1 MSMEVGQKVNG
12 TITGIKPFGAFVAI
26 GEDKSGLVHISEIS
40 NEYINDINQVLKLGD
55 EVTVK
60 ILTIAPDGKISLSMR
75 QANEEAEAATKP
87 KPRKEFQAKDSGQA
101 TKPFNKGPKKEENF
115 HSIHPTVPKGDNN
128 YGYANQNVTGK
139 YAQRNNDDFDKLMSN
154 FLKDSEDRLFSLKR
168 STEAKRGGRGGRRG

>member
-1 MSMEVGQKVNG
+1 MSMEVGQKING
-12 TITGIKPFGAFVAI
+12 TITGIKPFGAFVALE
-26 GEDKSGLVHISEIS
+26 EDKSGLIHISEIS
-40 NEYINDINQVLKLGD
+40 NEFINDINEVLKLGD

-60 ILTIAPDGKISLSMR
+60 ILTIAPDGKISLSMK
-75 QANEEAEAATKP
+75 QANEDSDAPAKP
-87 KPRKEFQAKDSGQA
+87 KPRKEFQAKDQNNPS
-101 TKPFNKGPKKEENF
+101 KPFRKGPKKEENF
-115 HSIHPTVPKGDNN
+115 HNINPTVPQGDSN